1 MEKCF
6 QLPSSS
12 QNRETYSSLYVTYFM
27 VVLCYLYIA
36 VLCLQLFIHLV
47 PLILFV
53 NHAQVKLIKCL
64 VDNIV
69 VDISFNQVGGLCTLS
84 FLEQVCL
91 LFKST
96 ECLLYA
102 NDLLE

>member
-1 MEKCF
+1 
-6 QLPSSS
+6 
-12 QNRETYSSLYVTYFM
+12 M

-36 VLCLQLFIHLV
+36 VLCLHSFGTI
-47 PLILFV
+47 LILFV

-102 NDLLE
+102 NNLLE